1 MKHTKVLL
9 TKKKNSSHRIK
20 KKISTLHP
28 ARVTKYVHTLT
39 LFPRKPH
46 PTPDQTGQN
55 LYPFLDQKDAKT
67 LLVGAADTYMAYL
80 RATPRG
86 T

>member
-1 MKHTKVLL
+1 MKHTKVSL
-9 TKKKNSSHRIK
+9 TEKKNSSHRIK
-20 KKISTLHP
+20 KRFPPYIRRELLNTFI
-28 ARVTKYVHTLT
+28 VT

-67 LLVGAADTYMAYL
+67 LLVGAADIYMAYI